1 MSKLERG
8 LYEQLLTQ
16 GLAEELSTLTGNLR
30 ADWSPLHPEEAPD
43 RLALYLG
50 QLIRRTVSGMDRK
63 RRSAVG
69 VSLARNIASILAS
82 EDGSGVE
89 DADLPTD
96 QALVLRSILG
106 VLPTGEPERITLP
119 ATPLLDTTLLTNAP
133 GEPRIGHQLSTEIPS
148 SDRIDVLM
156 AFVRQT
162 GIRPL
167 AELLRR
173 HCEQGRRLRVL
184 TTTYTG
190 STELAAL
197 VALRKLGAD
206 VRVSYDTTG
215 TRLHAKAWQFHRSSG
230 YSTAYIGSSNL
241 THSAQVTGLEW
252 NVRIS
257 GARNPD
263 VIEKFSAVFESYWC
277 QPDFREFDEEE
288 FREATK
294 VQNSGPRIFL
304 SPAELRPEP
313 YQARLLELISLSRA
327 RGHHRNLL
335 VSATGTGK
343 TVMAALDYV
352 RLRQTLPRSRLLFIA
367 HRKEIL
373 KQSLATFRHAIRDAS
388 FGEMWVDGLVPDRFE
403 HVFASIQS
411 LSASKLENMAADA
424 FDVVIVDEFHHAAA
438 KTYRAVLGHLR
449 PRELLGLTATP
460 ERGDGESVLDWFE
473 GRIAAELRLWDAID
487 QQRLAPFD
495 YYGISD
501 GTDLRNIGWRRG
513 HGYDTE
519 QLTTL
524 VTGNDALARLVVAQL
539 IKIVPDTSSMRALG
553 FCVSIRH
560 AEFMARQFLKVGIPA
575 KAVTS
580 ETSTI
585 ERENALQELASGT
598 LSVIFTVDLFNEG
611 VDIPS
616 VDTLLLLR
624 PTDSATL
631 FLQQLGRGLRL
642 HPTKQACTVLDFIG
656 RHRKEFQFHRKLGAL
671 LGGSRTSLASQVRN
685 GFPFLPSG
693 CQMQLDPVAAS
704 SVLDNIRES
713 LPYTWP
719 AKAAELNRVAEGG
732 EAVSLALFLRES
744 GLSLEDIYASS
755 HCWSDLLEAGGLGT
769 APHGPA
775 EAELRRGI
783 GRLLHVDDLER
794 ISKYVEWASAGSP
807 PLTMSMSLRDRRLL
821 HMLVAVLMDRAASP
835 TDSLDD
841 ALLKLWDHPQVLAEL
856 VELMQVLDSRV
867 DHEHQQLV
875 DRSDIPLNIHARYS
889 RREIIAALGPATSG
903 GVPAWREGVRWF
915 PEEKVDAL
923 AFTLDKSGGS
933 FSPTTRYRDYAIS
946 REVIHWESQ
955 STTRSTSETGR
966 RYQNHEAIGA
976 MPLLFARMRPDDR
989 AFWFLGPASYI
1000 SHEGDRPMAIQWRL
1014 LHLLP
1019 GDLYARF
1026 GVAVC

>member
-16 GLAEELSTLTGNLR
+16 GLEGELNALDGNLTSHC
-30 ADWSPLHPEEAPD
+30 DPLHPEEAPD
-43 RLALYLG
+43 RIALYLG
-50 QLIRRTVSGMDRK
+50 QLIRRAVSGMDRG
-63 RRSAVG
+63 RRAAVG
-69 VSLARNIASILAS
+69 VSLARNIASLLAS
-82 EDGSGVE
+82 HPGSAVE
-89 DADLPTD
+89 DSDLPTD

-106 VLPTGEPERITLP
+106 VLPTGEPERIALP

-133 GEPRIGHQLSTEIPS
+133 GEPRIGHQLSSEIPS

-167 AELLRR
+167 ADLLRR

-197 VALRKLGAD
+197 IALRNLGAD
-206 VRVSYDTTG
+206 VRVSYDTTS

-241 THSAQVTGLEW
+241 THSAQITGLEW
-252 NVRIS
+252 NVRVS

-263 VIEKFSAVFESYWC
+263 VIEKFSAVFESYWS
-277 QPDFREFDEEE
+277 QPDFREFDEAE
-288 FREATK
+288 FKELTK
-294 VQNSGPRIFL
+294 AQNSGPRIFL

-373 KQSLATFRHAIRDAS
+373 DQSLATFRYALRDAS
-388 FGEMWVDGLVPDRFE
+388 FGELWVDGQTPDRFE

-411 LSASKLENMAADA
+411 LSAAKLENIDPDA

-438 KTYRAVLGHLR
+438 KTYKAVLNHLQ

-460 ERGDGESVLDWFE
+460 ERADGESILEWFE
-473 GRIAAELRLWDAID
+473 GRISAELRLWDAID
-487 QQRLAPFD
+487 QQRLAPFA

-501 GTDLRNIGWRRG
+501 GTDLRTIGWTRG
-513 HGYDTE
+513 QGYDTT
-519 QLTTL
+519 QLTNL
-524 VTGNDALARLVVAQL
+524 VTANDVLARLVISQL
-539 IKIVPDTSSMRALG
+539 VRLVPDTASMRALG
-553 FCVSIRH
+553 FCVSVRH
-560 AEFMARQFLKVGIPA
+560 AEFMAQQFLKAGIPA
-575 KAVTS
+575 AAITGETPSNDREKA
-580 ETSTI
+580 
-585 ERENALQELASGT
+585 RRDLASGE
-598 LSVIFTVDLFNEG
+598 LSALFTVDLFNEG

-616 VDTLLLLR
+616 VDTILLLR

-642 HPTKQACTVLDFIG
+642 HPGKQVCTVLDFIG
-656 RHRKEFQFHRKLGAL
+656 RHRKEFQFQRKLGAL
-671 LGGSRTSLASQVRN
+671 LGGSRTHLMAQVKS

-693 CQMQLDPVAAS
+693 CHMQLDPVAAS
-704 SVLDNIRES
+704 TVLDNLRES

-719 AKAAELNRVAEGG
+719 AKAAELSRVAEQG
-732 EAVSLALFLRES
+732 EALSLAMFLRES
-744 GLSLEDIYASS
+744 GLALEDIYSSS
-755 HCWSDLLEAGGLGT
+755 HCWSDLLEAGGLAT
-769 APHGPA
+769 AQSGPA
-775 EAELRRGI
+775 EVQLRRGI

-794 ISKYVEWASAGSP
+794 ISRYREWASSEKP
-807 PLTMSMSLRDRRLL
+807 PCTESMSLRHKRLL
-821 HMLVAVLMDRAASP
+821 HMLVAVLLDRSVSP
-835 TDSLDD
+835 TESLDD
-841 ALLKLWDHPQVLAEL
+841 ATSKIWAHPQVLAEI
-856 VELMQVLDSRV
+856 VELMRVLDDRV
-867 DHEHQQLV
+867 DHEHQQLP
-875 DRSDIPLNIHARYS
+875 DRSEIPLNIHARYS
-889 RREIIAALGPATSG
+889 RREILAAIGPAINAEL
-903 GVPAWREGVRWF
+903 PAWREGVRWF

-966 RYQNHEAIGA
+966 RYQSHDASGSL
-976 MPLLFARMRPDDR
+976 PLLFARMSPDDR
-989 AFWFLGPASYI
+989 SFWFLGPASYI

-1014 LHLLP
+1014 SHPLP
-1019 GDLYARF
+1019 GDLYAKF
-1026 GVAVC
+1026 AVAIG